1 MKILLLSILIVGMIG
16 VMVPSAY
23 ATIFFPYIDYRTP
36 EPPLYCIIEPRNLDD
51 GEKFISL
58 AEDAVDEWH
67 NELREAALEKKLN
80 PLAYKMESKVVSAS
94 EFSNS
99 NCEIK
104 ISFSDVTKQDN
115 SGKYGEDIFTL
126 GEFRWISGMV
136 NGEIEMFIQDVA
148 DDLIFVTLLHEI
160 GHSLSLGHYA
170 STDNDTINKW
180 GSQNR
185 KAPSM
190 MIPVMNQYGS
200 TNQKITNVD
209 TEKIFDLY
217 GKQGFYAFSK
227 KTPPAWVPKITPP
240 STPTPKDLKIPL
252 KPFDWIEIENSEIK
266 LKKYETKIIEIN
278 GKINPD
284 DFLRGHPVYIL
295 IIHPFFQ
302 LETLKIIPDQHGN
315 FSAPILFDEQKYPSG
330 IYTVESSYRSGSDSK
345 MTFTFTVNYKYVD
358 EKDVVYDN
366 TSYFETTT
374 YENENMNFSINFP
387 SEFEISEGTSGDM
400 KYVNFHN
407 PTKGEFHSTSISYFE
422 NGFQYPDLSNNE
434 QMENIISI
442 EKNYQN
448 ELCKQNILYVSD
460 NCSFGNITHQEIIV
474 EDNLTKFYLEYF
486 LEHEYN
492 ENSVQTRHEINVIH
506 NNIPPS
512 GEYWRIELYYVY
524 DELTG
529 NSPYD
534 TELFPLLIESFQH
547 TNYDI
552 ADLSTKNVT
561 KIPEWIKNNA
571 GWWAEGQIDDNSFVQ
586 GIQFMI
592 KENIISI
599 PNLPESSSE
608 TAESVPA
615 WIKNNAGW
623 WAEGQIDDNSFVK
636 GIEYL
641 VKVGII
647 QVT

>member
-1 MKILLLSILIVGMIG
+1 MIG

-23 ATIFFPYIDYRTP
+23 AAIFFPYIDYRTP

-148 DDLIFVTLLHEI
+148 YDTIFVTLVHEI

-180 GSQNR
+180 ASQNR
-185 KAPSM
+185 KVPSM

-200 TNQKITNVD
+200 TNQKITDID

-240 STPTPKDLKIPL
+240 STSTPKEMIIPL
-252 KPFDWIEIENSEIK
+252 KPFNWIEIENSEIK
-266 LKKYETKIIEIN
+266 LKKYATEIIEIN
-278 GKINPD
+278 GSID
-284 DFLRGHPVYIL
+284 SDIFLRGHPVYIL
-295 IIHPFFQ
+295 IKYPNFQ

-330 IYTVESSYRSGSDSK
+330 IYTVESSYRDGSDTE
-345 MTFTFTVNYKYVD
+345 MTFTFTVNFKYVD

-366 TSYFETTT
+366 TSYFATET
-374 YENENMNFSINFP
+374 YKNENMRFSIDHPN
-387 SEFEISEGTSGDM
+387 EFEIGTQWDYDEISG
-400 KYVNFHN
+400 V
-407 PTKGEFHSTSISYFE
+407 SINHEAYLIEILYDE
-422 NGFQYPDLSNNE
+422 NGFTNSDLSDEE
-434 QMENIISI
+434 QLENIASVEKNRWIEKCKNSELTCSFDKITKKEYLVEDDLSKFNIEYFTNHLDVLERHHQITVIHDTSNESGHYWVIDYSYFHNDPNDTTGYDHALHDVLLDSFDILDTDISNFSDEHSISI
-442 EKNYQN
+442 P
-448 ELCKQNILYVSD
+448 
-460 NCSFGNITHQEIIV
+460 T
-474 EDNLTKFYLEYF
+474 
-486 LEHEYN
+486 
-492 ENSVQTRHEINVIH
+492 
-506 NNIPPS
+506 
-512 GEYWRIELYYVY
+512 
-524 DELTG
+524 
-529 NSPYD
+529 
-534 TELFPLLIESFQH
+534 
-547 TNYDI
+547 
-552 ADLSTKNVT
+552 
-561 KIPEWIKNNA
+561 WIKNNA

-599 PNLPESSSE
+599 PNLPESSE

-623 WAEGQIDDNSFVK
+623 WAEGQIDDNSFAK